1 MKNRAPPGFF
11 FVLIFA
17 IGMREARSWD
27 VFCRVLDNFGDAGVC
42 WRLARQLANE
52 HGARVRLHID
62 DLASLRALVP
72 DIGLVARQCVEGVE
86 LRRWEDSFDEALGE
100 VVVEAFGGGLPDAY
114 FDAMTRAQCAPVW
127 IVLEYLSAEPWVPA
141 HHGLPSPHPREAL
154 ERYFFFPGFV
164 AGTGGLLREAD
175 LLSRRDAFDATA
187 KAAFWRSIGFDV
199 PAPDA
204 LAVSVFAYEAAPIR
218 ELLDAW
224 ESHPAPIVAA
234 IPESR
239 ALPLVL
245 DWFGGGAGAGR
256 VLRRG
261 ALELRVIPFVP
272 QREYDALLWSCD
284 CNFVRGEDSFVRAQ
298 WAARP
303 FVWHAYPQPDSA
315 HARKLDAFLG
325 LYTDGLDAGAAR
337 AAQTMMWAWNQS
349 APAPVTV
356 RSAWADYAA
365 RIPRLRQHGLSWARN
380 VAKTGDLA
388 LNLAQFCSAK
398 LK

>member
-1 MKNRAPPGFF
+1 
-11 FVLIFA
+11 
-17 IGMREARSWD
+17 MRDPASWD
-27 VFCRVLDNFGDAGVC
+27 VFCRVVDNFGDAGVC

-62 DLASLRALVP
+62 DLARLRSLVP
-72 DIGLVARQCVEGVE
+72 DIGLVAQQCVEGVD
-86 LRRWEDSFDEALGE
+86 LRRWEDPLDEAPAD
-100 VVVEAFGGGLPDAY
+100 VVVEAFGGGLPNAY
-114 FDAMTRAQCAPVW
+114 FDAMARAPSAPVW

-141 HHGLPSPHPREAL
+141 HHGLPSPHPRAAL

-164 AGTGGLLREAD
+164 AGTGGLLRESD
-175 LLSRRDAFDATA
+175 LSGRRDAFDDAA
-187 KAAFWRSIGFDV
+187 KAAFWRSIGFDA

-204 LAVSVFAYEAAPIR
+204 LAASVFAYETAPIR

-234 IPESR
+234 IPESGV
-239 ALPLVL
+239 LPLVL
-245 DWFGGGAGAGR
+245 DWFGGSAGAGR

-261 ALELRVIPFVP
+261 ALELRVLPFVP
-272 QREYDALLWSCD
+272 QRDYDAFLWSCD

-315 HARKLDAFLG
+315 HTRKLDAFLG
-325 LYTDGLDAGAAR
+325 LYTDGLESGAAR
-337 AAQTMMWAWNQS
+337 AAANMMRAWNQT
-349 APAPVTV
+349 APAAVTV
-356 RSAWADYAA
+356 RSAWVDYAA
-365 RIPRLRQHGLSWARN
+365 HIPSLRRHGLSWARQ
-380 VAKTGDLA
+380 AAEAGDLA
-388 LNLAQFCSAK
+388 RNLARFCSDK